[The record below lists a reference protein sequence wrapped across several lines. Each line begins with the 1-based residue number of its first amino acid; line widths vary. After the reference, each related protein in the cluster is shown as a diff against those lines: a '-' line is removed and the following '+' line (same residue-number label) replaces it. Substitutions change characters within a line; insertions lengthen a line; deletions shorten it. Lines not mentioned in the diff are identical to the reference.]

1 MRISDVLKGK
11 GDSSV
16 ATIRPDADVSE
27 LLALLA
33 SRGIGAVVV
42 SDDGTTIT
50 GIVSERDIVRRLA
63 DKPNSL
69 HEAVRDIMTVEV
81 ITCTPEA
88 TVEQL
93 SGEMTQ
99 HRIRHVPV
107 VRDGQMVGLVSIGDV
122 VKHRIGQLQAEAEH
136 LAGYINQ

>member
-1 MRISDVLKGK
+1 MRISDVLKSK

-16 ATIRPDADVSE
+16 ATIRPDADVTD

-42 SDDGTTIT
+42 SDDGSSIA

-63 DKPNSL
+63 DRPDSL
-69 HEAVRDIMTVEV
+69 HAAVRDIMTVEV
-81 ITCTPEA
+81 ITCAPET
-88 TVEQL
+88 TVEAL

-99 HRIRHVPV
+99 HRIRHIPV
-107 VRDGQMVGLVSIGDV
+107 VRDGKMVGLVSIGDV

-136 LAGYINQ
+136 LAGYIHQ

>member
-16 ATIRPDADVSE
+16 ATIRPDDDVSA

-42 SDDGTTIT
+42 SDDGATIA

-63 DKPNSL
+63 DRPDSL
-69 HEAVRDIMTVEV
+69 HAAVRDIMTVEV
-81 ITCTPEA
+81 ITCTPET
-88 TVEQL
+88 TVEEL

-99 HRIRHVPV
+99 RRIRHIPV
-107 VRDGQMVGLVSIGDV
+107 VRGGQMIGLVSIGDV

-136 LAGYINQ
+136 LAGYLHQ

>member
-1 MRISDVLKGK
+1 MRISDVLNGK

-16 ATIRPDADVSE
+16 ATIRPDAEVTD

-63 DKPNSL
+63 EKPDSL
-69 HEAVRDIMTVEV
+69 HAAVRDIMTVDV
-81 ITCTPEA
+81 ITCAPET
-88 TVEQL
+88 TVEKL
-93 SGEMTQ
+93 SAEMTER
-99 HRIRHVPV
+99 RIRHVPV
-107 VRDGQMVGLVSIGDV
+107 VRDGAMVGLVSIGDV

-136 LAGYINQ
+136 LAGYIHQ